1 MGGRGGSSGL
11 NFFRYNSEIEKIR
24 KDKTENLRVF
34 DSNGNL
40 VYSEGGTKGHTG
52 YEEVDYSGKIAV
64 HNHPKG
70 YYPFA
75 SNTDFET
82 FEKSGAKE
90 MVIVS
95 RGYTMRLRKDPSYK
109 NFGREGITSALRWS
123 GGSDLLNKARQDLVQ
138 RKISQ
143 DQYITKVF
151 EIHKKAAKRSG
162 YILSYEKYNPKR
174 K

>member
-1 MGGRGGSSGL
+1 MGGRGGSSG
-11 NFFRYNSEIEKIR
+11 FGYNSEIEKIR
-24 KDKTENLRVF
+24 NAKSENLRVF
-34 DSNGNL
+34 DSNWNL

-52 YEEVDYSGKIAV
+52 YGEVDYSGKISV

-82 FEKSGAKE
+82 FERSGAKE

-95 RGYTMRLRKDPSYK
+95 QKYTMRLRKDPSYK
-109 NFGREGITSALRWS
+109 NSGREGIVSALRWS
-123 GGSDLLNKARQDLVQ
+123 DGNDQLNKARQDLVK

-143 DQYITKVF
+143 DQYITRVF

-162 YILSYEKYNPKR
+162 YILSYEKYKPKR

>member
-1 MGGRGGSSGL
+1 MGGRGGSSGF
-11 NFFRYNSEIEKIR
+11 NFSRYNSEVEKIR
-24 KDKTENLRVF
+24 NSRSENLRVF

-40 VYSEGGTKGHTG
+40 VHSEGGTKGHTG
-52 YEEVDYSGKIAV
+52 YEKVDYSGKIAV
-64 HNHPKG
+64 HNHPNG

-75 SNTDFET
+75 SNTDFEA

-95 RGYTMRLRKDPSYK
+95 PKYTMRLRKDPDYK
-109 NFGREGITSALRWS
+109 NVGREGIITALRWNR
-123 GGSDLLNKARQDLVQ
+123 GNEQLNKARQDLKQ

-143 DQYITKVF
+143 DQYISRVF
-151 EIHKKAAKRSG
+151 EIHKKAAKRTG
-162 YILSYEKYNPKR
+162 YILSYEKYTHKR

>member
-1 MGGRGGSSGL
+1 MGGRGGSSGM
-11 NFFRYNSEIEKIR
+11 NSSKYNSEVENIR
-24 KDKTENLRVF
+24 NARTENLRVF
-34 DSNGNL
+34 DSKGNL
-40 VYSEGGTKGHTG
+40 VYSEGGTQGHTG
-52 YEEVDYSGKIAV
+52 YGEVDYTGKISV

-95 RGYTMRLRKDPSYK
+95 REYTMRVRKDPGYK
-109 NFGREGITSALRWS
+109 NAGREGIVSALRWS
-123 GGSDLLNKARQDLVQ
+123 GGNEQLNKARQDLKQ
-138 RKISQ
+138 RKISR
-143 DQYITKVF
+143 DQYITRVF

-162 YILSYEKYNPKR
+162 FILTFEKYKPGGK
-174 K
+174 